1 MGEQRNL
8 TEENV
13 SELTKHLKRM
23 QEDNP
28 YLKYRFFDQDRE
40 ESEIEKLRTELEEI
54 KRRPHVNNPF
64 RWMQNWLEAYA
75 RQNDGIKSVGDVMEW
90 IFQQPMS
97 GG

>member
-8 TEENV
+8 TDENV
-13 SELTKHLKRM
+13 SELRKHLERM
-23 QEDNP
+23 QKQNP
-28 YLKYRFFDQDRE
+28 ELEYRFFNQAQE

-54 KRRPHVNNPF
+54 KRRPHVGDPF
-64 RWMQNWLEAYA
+64 KWMQRWLEAYA

>member
-8 TEENV
+8 TDENV
-13 SELTKHLKRM
+13 SELRKHLERM
-23 QEDNP
+23 QKQNHE
-28 YLKYRFFDQDRE
+28 LEYRFFDQAKE
-40 ESEIEKLRTELEEI
+40 ESEIEKLKTELEEI

-64 RWMQNWLEAYA
+64 KWMQRWLEAYA